1 VTAPARAGVG
11 ELVLASLY
19 LAPSTA
25 REARL
30 RAAAEAATDWDG
42 ALVAL
47 EAHGIL
53 GLAARNLAEAGARVQ
68 PEAAPRLAARAR
80 AMAARERAFL
90 ELLARTLAAAHSAGV
105 RVTLLKGAA
114 LVPDLYPAVGLRAQ
128 GDLDLLVAPRDLP
141 PLLAALRTAGLVP
154 PRGAF
159 PGWWY
164 RLAHYHRKLVPLD
177 GTPLE
182 VELHWH
188 LHAPAHLYAV
198 RLEALLARQR
208 RVGVFPAFGLERL
221 DRFLHL
227 ATHLVRH
234 CPLRGVAP
242 ATLRAWA
249 AEPRAPLRLKW
260 LLDLAA
266 EVERGHAELD
276 SAALAARAREWN
288 AEQDLAEVLAA
299 LERLADLPQAARAWS
314 AGTRARLPEPP
325 AARAPAPDRREAPV
339 AGLDLRPSALRAL
352 GAWLWPPRARCE
364 RLAPAGPA
372 RVLWR
377 LGHAG
382 RAGAQAA
389 LVALLTPLAW
399 LARTRRDP
407 RAPTPEARAGASGPA
422 GGADAP
428 VPDR

>member
-1 VTAPARAGVG
+1 MTPERAGVG

-19 LAPSTA
+19 LAPSAA

-30 RAAAEAATDWDG
+30 REKAEAVADWDG

-47 EAHGIL
+47 EAHGVL
-53 GLAARNLAEAGARVQ
+53 GLAARNLAAAGARL
-68 PEAAPRLAARAR
+68 PAAAAERLATRAR
-80 AMAARERAFL
+80 AMAARERAFV
-90 ELLARTLAAAHSAGV
+90 ELMVRILAAARAAGV

-114 LVPDLYPAVGLRAQ
+114 LVPDLYPPGGLRAQ

-141 PLLAALRTAGLVP
+141 ALLAAARTAGLAP

-164 RLAHYHRKLVPLD
+164 RLAHYHRKLVPCD

-198 RLEALLARQR
+198 RGEDLRARQR
-208 RVGVFPAFGLERL
+208 PVGAHPAFELERL

-234 CPLRGVAP
+234 CPLRGIAP
-242 ATLRAWA
+242 ETLAAWA

-276 SAALAARAREWN
+276 PGALAARAREWN

-299 LERLADLPQAARAWS
+299 LERLADLPEAARAWS
-314 AGTRARLPEPP
+314 ARTRERLPPPP
-325 AARAPAPDRREAPV
+325 APQTPVPALREAPM

-352 GAWLWPPRARCE
+352 GAWLWPPRARCA

-372 RVLWR
+372 RLAWR
-377 LGHAG
+377 LRHAG
-382 RAGAQAA
+382 RAGAHAA
-389 LVALLTPLAW
+389 LVALVTPLAW

-407 RAPTPEARAGASGPA
+407 RAGLSAARAVAPGPG

-428 VPDR
+428 LPDR